1 MELNPVVLFELDVVV
16 PAQQFRIEYTLVDK
30 GGLPVVP
37 EFLLRLLKI
46 SALLPAEIGNYF
58 YKRASL
64 KRARMDE

>member
-37 EFLLRLLKI
+37 EFLLRLL
-46 SALLPAEIGNYF
+46 
-58 YKRASL
+58 
-64 KRARMDE
+64 